1 MACIRKRRG
10 KWVIDYRDASGKRRW
25 ETTEGNRKD
34 AEERMAKIVSKGRPV
49 DTKQTFQEYAK
60 RWLETY
66 RVNLKAGSFIQM
78 ESVLRI
84 HLFPAFGSVPFSK
97 VDREMVKQLIA
108 EKIKSG
114 LSRSTVSNIIVP
126 LREMYN
132 HAIDDGVF
140 SLNNP
145 ASRVGRFN
153 KRRDEDKKI
162 NPFTREELSAVME
175 AAKEK
180 MPHYYPLLLCAAR
193 TGIRE
198 GELIGLKGS
207 DIDFHGRFIDVQRS
221 IFRRK
226 VTTTKNHKSRRVDMS
241 RQLTDVLDKLIH
253 KRKADALRQEMERP
267 HEERRGHAEVL
278 NEVLDGW
285 LFITPSGSQLESAN
299 LRDRMFYRLLDMA
312 GLRRVRFHD
321 LRHTFATLLLQ
332 QGESLV
338 YVKDQLGHS
347 SIQITVDTYGHLVP
361 GGNKQ
366 AVDKLD
372 DVGTDRRPDIGE
384 RGSNL
389 VADGQVNQL
398 SH

>member
-49 DTKQTFQEYAK
+49 DTKQTFQEYAE

-97 VDREMVKQLIA
+97 VDRVMVKELIA

-114 LSRSTVSNIIVP
+114 LSRSTVSNIITP

-132 HAIDDGVF
+132 HAIDDGVISF
-140 SLNNP
+140 NNP

-153 KRRDEDKKI
+153 KQRAEDKKI
-162 NPFTREELSAVME
+162 NPLTREELSALLEVT
-175 AAKEK
+175 KEK
-180 MPHYYPLLLCAAR
+180 MPYYYPLLLCAAR
-193 TGIRE
+193 TGLRE

-221 IFRRK
+221 IFRSS
-226 VTTTKNHKSRRVDMS
+226 VTSPKNHKSRRVDMS
-241 RQLTDVLDKLIH
+241 RQLTDVLDKLLH

-267 HEERRGHAEVL
+267 HQERRGHAEVL
-278 NEVLDGW
+278 NGVMDGW
-285 LFITPSGSQLESAN
+285 LFTTPSGTQLDPAN
-299 LRDRMFYRLLDMA
+299 MRERVFYKLLEKA
-312 GLRRVRFHD
+312 KLRRVRFHD
-321 LRHTFATLLLQ
+321 LRHTFASLLIQ

-338 YVKDQLGHS
+338 YIKDLLGHH
-347 SIQITVDTYGHLVP
+347 SIQITVDVYGHLVP
-361 GGNKQ
+361 GGNRG

-372 DVGTDRRPDIGE
+372 DRIELEGTDRENP
-384 RGSNL
+384 GSKM
-389 VADGQVNQL
+389 VADGQVN
-398 SH
+398 